1 MSHTV
6 KLSESSITFRNILD
20 YRTHSETSQAVDQT
34 VKYADDLI
42 HLQTS
47 LSYHPH
53 FIMLSMTN
61 LPIEPSELSAIYIAD
76 VQLHYSSRPEIFYEK
91 GVLRDFAKFTG
102 KHLFQSL
109 FYLSHRPATLL
120 KKRHW
125 HGCFLVNFAKFLRT
139 LFLTEHLQC
148 LLLII
153 KLPQSLT
160 TPSIAVDYRTHPTK
174 SSESS
179 TTPSN
184 TVEDQRLPKI

>member
-6 KLSESSITFRNILD
+6 KPSELSITFRNILD

-76 VQLHYSSRPEIFYEK
+76 VQLHYTEAVAQRFSMKKVFLEISQNSQEN
-91 GVLRDFAKFTG
+91 TCS
-102 KHLFQSL
+102 SL
-109 FYLSHRPATLL
+109 F
-120 KKRHW
+120 
-125 HGCFLVNFAKFLRT
+125 F
-139 LFLTEHLQC
+139 
-148 LLLII
+148 I
-153 KLPQSLT
+153 
-160 TPSIAVDYRTHPTK
+160 
-174 SSESS
+174 
-179 TTPSN
+179 
-184 TVEDQRLPKI
+184 

>member
-1 MSHTV
+1 MSDTV

-76 VQLHYSSRPEIFYEK
+76 VHLHYTESVAQRFSMKKVFLEISQNSQEN
-91 GVLRDFAKFTG
+91 TCS
-102 KHLFQSL
+102 SL
-109 FYLSHRPATLL
+109 F
-120 KKRHW
+120 
-125 HGCFLVNFAKFLRT
+125 F
-139 LFLTEHLQC
+139 
-148 LLLII
+148 I
-153 KLPQSLT
+153 
-160 TPSIAVDYRTHPTK
+160 
-174 SSESS
+174 
-179 TTPSN
+179 
-184 TVEDQRLPKI
+184 